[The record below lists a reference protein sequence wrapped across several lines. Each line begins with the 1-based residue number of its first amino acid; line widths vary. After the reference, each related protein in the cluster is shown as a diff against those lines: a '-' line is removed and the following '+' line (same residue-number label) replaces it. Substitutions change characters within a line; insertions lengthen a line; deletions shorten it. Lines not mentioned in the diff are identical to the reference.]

1 MRSLAPKTLRTA
13 TLAAILVAVPFAG
26 AYAASQHR
34 SAAVSD
40 PRVITLINQVE
51 GVDKGIAEAKLA
63 KMITPA
69 EAQKLHMRA
78 AHISQA
84 AERTAAHGKI
94 PDDQYH
100 QLMLQLDSL
109 DQTLRT
115 DSGSAQDFCDG
126 SDGGHYP
133 NG

>member
-1 MRSLAPKTLRTA
+1 MRSFTLETA
-13 TLAAILVAVPFAG
+13 TLTALLITVPFTG
-26 AYAASQHR
+26 AYAGAHHN
-34 SAAVSD
+34 SAALSD
-40 PRVITLINQVE
+40 PRVIALINQVE
-51 GVDKGIAEAKLA
+51 GVDKGIADARQAKT
-63 KMITPA
+63 ITPA

-94 PDDQYH
+94 PDEQYH
-100 QLMLQLDSL
+100 QLLHQLDSL

-115 DSGSAQDFCDG
+115 DSGSAQDFYDG
-126 SDGGHYP
+126 SDSGHYP